1 MRTRGAIFERY
12 SGRSA
17 LTSMKLSNHSSR
29 RKFIKAG
36 GIVIATTLIGSADS
50 LAAKEEKKEN
60 EVSPPEDLMR
70 EHGVL
75 KRILLVY
82 GEALRRMDTNED
94 LPAEPIAESAK
105 IIRDFVE
112 DYHEKLEEN
121 FLFPRFKKA
130 NKLTELV
137 DVLLQQHQGGR
148 RLTDITMQLATNQ
161 ALKNS
166 DDRRKLADSMRQ
178 FIRMYNPHEAREDTV
193 LFPAFRGIVSAHEFD
208 SLGEDFEKKEDEL
221 FGDDGF
227 EKMVDKVAKIEKKLG
242 IYDLAQFTPKV

>member
-1 MRTRGAIFERY
+1 ME
-12 SGRSA
+12 S
-17 LTSMKLSNHSSR
+17 LDQSSR

-36 GIVIATTLIGSADS
+36 GIVIATALVGSADN
-50 LAAKEEKKEN
+50 LLAKEEEKKDN

-82 GEALRRMDTNED
+82 GEALRRMDANQD
-94 LPAEPIAESAK
+94 LPPEPIQESAK
-105 IIRDFVE
+105 IIRSFVE
-112 DYHEKLEEN
+112 DYHEKLEEDY
-121 FLFPRFKKA
+121 LFPRFKKA
-130 NKLTELV
+130 NKLVDLV

-148 RLTDITMQLATNQ
+148 RLTDITIQFATNQ
-161 ALKNS
+161 SLKNP

-193 LFPAFRGIVSAHEFD
+193 LFPAFRGLVSAHEFD

-227 EKMVDKVAKIEKKLG
+227 FKVVDRVAGIEKKLG
-242 IYDLAQFTPKV
+242 IYELSQFTPKV

>member
-1 MRTRGAIFERY
+1 MT
-12 SGRSA
+12 
-17 LTSMKLSNHSSR
+17 TNDHSSR

-36 GIVIATTLIGSADS
+36 GVVIATSAFGTAS
-50 LAAKEEKKEN
+50 HMFGKEMDEKKKD
-60 EVSPPEDLMR
+60 EVSPSEDLMR

-82 GEALRRMDTNED
+82 GEALRRMDANED
-94 LPAEPIAESAK
+94 LPPEPLQESAK
-105 IIRDFVE
+105 IIRSFVE
-112 DYHEKLEEN
+112 DYHEKLEEDY
-121 FLFPRFKKA
+121 LFPRFKKA
-130 NKLTELV
+130 SKLV
-137 DVLLQQHQGGR
+137 DLVNVLLQQHQGGR
-148 RLTDITMQLATNQ
+148 RLTDITMQFATNQ
-161 ALKNS
+161 SLKTA

-227 EKMVDKVAKIEKKLG
+227 EKMVDKVAGIEKQLG
-242 IYDLAQFTPKV
+242 IYELAQFTPKI

>member
-1 MRTRGAIFERY
+1 ME
-12 SGRSA
+12 
-17 LTSMKLSNHSSR
+17 LLDQSSR

-36 GIVIATTLIGSADS
+36 GIVIASSMITSARTL
-50 LAAKEEKKEN
+50 LAQQDEKKDN

-75 KRILLVY
+75 KRILLIY
-82 GEALRRMDTNED
+82 GEALRRMDAKED
-94 LPAEPIAESAK
+94 LPPEPIAESAK

-130 NKLTELV
+130 NKLTDLV

-148 RLTDITMQLATNQ
+148 RLTDITMQFATNQ
-161 ALKNS
+161 ALKNP

-193 LFPAFRGIVSAHEFD
+193 LFPAFRGVVSAHEFD

-227 EKMVDKVAKIEKKLG
+227 FKVVDRVAAIEKKLG
-242 IYDLAQFTPKV
+242 IYELSQFTPKV